1 MKANVG
7 GLDRSLR
14 IIVGLFLVD
23 LALSG
28 TSGAWAWVG
37 LLPLLSGALA
47 WCPLYVPSGL
57 STATRVA
64 HHLSTE
70 ALRDAV
76 FVHAHNTV
84 RPRTVPARSS
94 SRA

>member
-14 IIVGLFLVD
+14 IIAGLFLVD

-28 TSGAWAWVG
+28 TLGARAWVG
-37 LLPLLSGALA
+37 LLPLATGALA

-57 STATRVA
+57 STLTRAVQ
-64 HHLSTE
+64 HLSTE

-76 FVHAHNTV
+76 FVHAHSTV

-94 SRA
+94 SSA

>member
-14 IIVGLFLVD
+14 IIAGLFLVD

-28 TSGAWAWVG
+28 TAGAWAWVG
-37 LLPLLSGALA
+37 LLPLFSGALA
-47 WCPLYVPSGL
+47 WCPLYLPSGL
-57 STATRVA
+57 STVTRVV

-70 ALRDAV
+70 ALRDAI
-76 FVHAHNTV
+76 FVHAQSTV

-94 SRA
+94 SSA

>member
-14 IIVGLFLVD
+14 IIAGLLLVD

-28 TSGAWAWVG
+28 TLGAWAWVG
-37 LLPLLSGALA
+37 VLPLATGALA

-57 STATRVA
+57 STLTRVVQHA
-64 HHLSTE
+64 STE
-70 ALRDAV
+70 ALRDVV
-76 FVHAHNTV
+76 FVHAHSTV
-84 RPRTVPARSS
+84 RPRTLPVRSS
-94 SRA
+94 SSA